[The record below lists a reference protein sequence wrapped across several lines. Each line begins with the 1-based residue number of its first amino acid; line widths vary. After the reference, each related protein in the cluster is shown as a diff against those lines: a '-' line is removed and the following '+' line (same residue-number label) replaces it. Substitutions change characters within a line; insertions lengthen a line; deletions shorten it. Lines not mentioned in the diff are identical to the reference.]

1 MSIISVRDNEK
12 KIDERERQ
20 KTKTERNK
28 GLIQVMA
35 SVRAWHASPS
45 SWGGGGGGGVTFLE
59 KYLLERGVRNF
70 YFGGGLY
77 CWGSNFVR
85 RGHRILKENLKLHN
99 PSTKSIFRI
108 TSLIYFR
115 YIRNTH

>member
-35 SVRAWHASPS
+35 SVKAWHASPS
-45 SWGGGGGGGVTFLE
+45 SLGGGS
-59 KYLLERGVRNF
+59 Y
-70 YFGGGLY
+70 
-77 CWGSNFVR
+77 
-85 RGHRILKENLKLHN
+85 
-99 PSTKSIFRI
+99 IFRKV
-108 TSLIYFR
+108 SAREGGQKFLFWWR
-115 YIRNTH
+115 VVLLGE

>member
-1 MSIISVRDNEK
+1 MSIISVGDNEK

-45 SWGGGGGGGVTFLE
+45 SLGGGGVTFLE
-59 KYLLERGVRNF
+59 KYLLERGGVRNF

-99 PSTKSIFRI
+99 PSIKSIFRI

>member
-45 SWGGGGGGGVTFLE
+45 SLGGGGGGSYIFRKVSA
-59 KYLLERGVRNF
+59 RV
-70 YFGGGLY
+70 GGGQKFLFW
-77 CWGSNFVR
+77 WGVVLL
-85 RGHRILKENLKLHN
+85 GE
-99 PSTKSIFRI
+99 
-108 TSLIYFR
+108 
-115 YIRNTH
+115 

>member
-20 KTKTERNK
+20 KTKTEWNK

-45 SWGGGGGGGVTFLE
+45 SLGGGGSYIFRKVSAREGGGQKFLFWWGVV
-59 KYLLERGVRNF
+59 LLGE
-70 YFGGGLY
+70 
-77 CWGSNFVR
+77 
-85 RGHRILKENLKLHN
+85 
-99 PSTKSIFRI
+99 
-108 TSLIYFR
+108 
-115 YIRNTH
+115 

>member
-45 SWGGGGGGGVTFLE
+45 SLGGMGGGGE
-59 KYLLERGVRNF
+59 
-70 YFGGGLY
+70 
-77 CWGSNFVR
+77 
-85 RGHRILKENLKLHN
+85 LH
-99 PSTKSIFRI
+99 F
-108 TSLIYFR
+108 
-115 YIRNTH
+115 

>member
-35 SVRAWHASPS
+35 SVKAWHASPS
-45 SWGGGGGGGVTFLE
+45 SLGGGSYIFRKVSAREGGGGQKFLFWWGVV
-59 KYLLERGVRNF
+59 LLGE
-70 YFGGGLY
+70 
-77 CWGSNFVR
+77 
-85 RGHRILKENLKLHN
+85 
-99 PSTKSIFRI
+99 
-108 TSLIYFR
+108 
-115 YIRNTH
+115 

>member
-35 SVRAWHASPS
+35 SVKAWHASPS
-45 SWGGGGGGGVTFLE
+45 SLGGGSYIFRKVSAREGGGSEIFILVGGCIVGGVILFGGVTEF
-59 KYLLERGVRNF
+59 
-70 YFGGGLY
+70 
-77 CWGSNFVR
+77 
-85 RGHRILKENLKLHN
+85 
-99 PSTKSIFRI
+99 
-108 TSLIYFR
+108 
-115 YIRNTH
+115 

>member
-35 SVRAWHASPS
+35 SVKAWHASPS
-45 SWGGGGGGGVTFLE
+45 SLGGGGVTFLE
-59 KYLLERGVRNF
+59 KYLLERGGGSEIFILVGGCIVGGVIL
-70 YFGGGLY
+70 FGGVTE
-77 CWGSNFVR
+77 F
-85 RGHRILKENLKLHN
+85 
-99 PSTKSIFRI
+99 
-108 TSLIYFR
+108 
-115 YIRNTH
+115 

>member
-35 SVRAWHASPS
+35 SVKAWHASPS
-45 SWGGGGGGGVTFLE
+45 SLGGGGVTFLE
-59 KYLLERGVRNF
+59 KYLLERGGGQKLLVWG
-70 YFGGGLY
+70 GGGLL
-77 CWGSNFVR
+77 G
-85 RGHRILKENLKLHN
+85 E
-99 PSTKSIFRI
+99 
-108 TSLIYFR
+108 
-115 YIRNTH
+115 

>member
-45 SWGGGGGGGVTFLE
+45 SLGGGGVHF
-59 KYLLERGVRNF
+59 
-70 YFGGGLY
+70 
-77 CWGSNFVR
+77 
-85 RGHRILKENLKLHN
+85 
-99 PSTKSIFRI
+99 
-108 TSLIYFR
+108 
-115 YIRNTH
+115 

>member
-45 SWGGGGGGGVTFLE
+45 SLMGGGGGGG
-59 KYLLERGVRNF
+59 
-70 YFGGGLY
+70 GG
-77 CWGSNFVR
+77 
-85 RGHRILKENLKLHN
+85 ELH
-99 PSTKSIFRI
+99 F
-108 TSLIYFR
+108 
-115 YIRNTH
+115 

>member
-45 SWGGGGGGGVTFLE
+45 SLGGMGGGSYIFRKVSAREGGSEIFILVGGCIVGGVILF
-59 KYLLERGVRNF
+59 RGVTEF
-70 YFGGGLY
+70 
-77 CWGSNFVR
+77 
-85 RGHRILKENLKLHN
+85 
-99 PSTKSIFRI
+99 
-108 TSLIYFR
+108 
-115 YIRNTH
+115 